1 MLHELTTV
9 VCYSQHILG
18 SFARVSSQ
26 VTWNSRPLTRHCIAL
41 AKISNYPVYSMV
53 SVFFFFFFVSRPR
66 CEQRSS
72 SLFQPCVESLPTYV
86 NNIKHALIT
95 FNSFRRLHNHP
106 YHLFLF
112 GSGTEPKRNRF
123 LGFECHNHLL
133 VFHHVHP
140 LQTY

>member
-1 MLHELTTV
+1 MLQPTHPGF
-9 VCYSQHILG
+9 VCSCEQPGHMEFSPSDQISYC
-18 SFARVSSQ
+18 SSKDQ
-26 VTWNSRPLTRHCIAL
+26 QLSGIFYGFC
-41 AKISNYPVYSMV
+41 
-53 SVFFFFFFVSRPR
+53 FCFFFVSRPR